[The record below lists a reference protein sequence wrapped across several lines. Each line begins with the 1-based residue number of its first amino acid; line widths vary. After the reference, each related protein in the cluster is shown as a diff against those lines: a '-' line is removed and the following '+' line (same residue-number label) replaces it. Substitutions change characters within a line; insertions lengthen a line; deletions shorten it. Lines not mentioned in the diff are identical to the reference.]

1 MKKLLLILAIIVL
14 LACLALFPALS
25 GGRVDY
31 PRMLMVDDILYMD
44 TRTAV
49 PEPLESDF
57 LGRTTS
63 YTKKEPRKNGQTNIG
78 KYEVPY
84 AAAEGGLAV
93 QVGES
98 WYLFSPYSRTN

>member
-1 MKKLLLILAIIVL
+1 MKKLLLILAALVL
-14 LACLALFPALS
+14 LVCLAILPALS

-44 TRTAV
+44 THTVV
-49 PEPLESDF
+49 PEPAESEA

-78 KYEVPY
+78 NYEVPY

-93 QVGES
+93 QVGEN
-98 WYLFSPYSRTN
+98 WNLFSPYN